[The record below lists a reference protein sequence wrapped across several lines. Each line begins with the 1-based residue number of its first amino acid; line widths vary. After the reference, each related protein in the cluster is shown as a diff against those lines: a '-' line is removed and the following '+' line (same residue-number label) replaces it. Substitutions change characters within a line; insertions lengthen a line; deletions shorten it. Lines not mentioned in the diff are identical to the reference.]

1 MGLDNMGPLN
11 DDGVEEGD
19 LGMAADD
26 DIKGALS
33 PWPT

>member
-1 MGLDNMGPLN
+1 MGPLN

-26 DIKGALS
+26 DIKGPLVALA
-33 PWPT
+33 T